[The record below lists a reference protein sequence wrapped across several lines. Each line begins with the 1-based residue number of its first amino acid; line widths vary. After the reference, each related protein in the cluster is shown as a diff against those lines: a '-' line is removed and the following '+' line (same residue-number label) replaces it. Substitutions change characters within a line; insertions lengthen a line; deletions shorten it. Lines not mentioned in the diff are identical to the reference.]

1 MDRENKELLLLGDT
15 NCDLSNKV
23 AGLSTEG
30 NARHTC
36 NLYELFSFT
45 QLIEEPTRVTL
56 SSATFIDHI
65 ATTCPRNIVEA
76 GVRKISLSDHYM
88 EYCIRKQ
95 NGSITKDHKMIKTR
109 KMNKFIEG
117 EFLADVASVCW
128 EHVVTVSDNI
138 NSLVND
144 WSAIFSA
151 LIEKHAPLREM
162 RVSEK
167 YCPWIGRDLKNLMR
181 TRDKLKRA
189 AIKRES
195 PILMDSYRQTRN
207 RVNLLNK
214 QLKKQHYTNKISSN
228 KGNLKDSWKT
238 INELLNKRS
247 KSCNI
252 DCVKDSD
259 SVVTRTEDIA
269 NVMNSYFCSIAT
281 ELANEIDHSS
291 NPLLSGE
298 YHINDKSEKFNFR
311 PINVQDI
318 RDALAK
324 AKISKSFGH
333 DNISYFFLKLALPY
347 IENSLAILFNTSIE
361 TSIFP
366 DAWKLARVT
375 PIFKDGDKDDKS
387 NYRPISVLPAISRLF
402 EKLITDQL

>member
-30 NARHTC
+30 NARHMC
-36 NLYELFSFT
+36 NLYELSSFT
-45 QLIEEPTRVTL
+45 QLIEEPPRVTL
-56 SSATFIDHI
+56 SSSTIIDHI

-88 EYCIRKQ
+88 VYCIRKQ

-109 KMNKFIEG
+109 KMNNFIEG
-117 EFLADVASVCW
+117 EFLADAASVCW
-128 EHVVTVSDNI
+128 EHVVPVSDNI
-138 NSLVND
+138 NLLVND

-162 RVSEK
+162 RASEK
-167 YCPWIGRDLKNLMR
+167 YCPWIDRDLKNVMR
-181 TRDKLKRA
+181 TRYKLKRA

-195 PILMDSYRQTRN
+195 RILMDSYRQTRN

-252 DCVKDSD
+252 DCVKGSD
-259 SVVTRTEDIA
+259 SVVTRTER
-269 NVMNSYFCSIAT
+269 YERT
-281 ELANEIDHSS
+281 E
-291 NPLLSGE
+291 
-298 YHINDKSEKFNFR
+298 R
-311 PINVQDI
+311 C
-318 RDALAK
+318 
-324 AKISKSFGH
+324 
-333 DNISYFFLKLALPY
+333 
-347 IENSLAILFNTSIE
+347 
-361 TSIFP
+361 
-366 DAWKLARVT
+366 
-375 PIFKDGDKDDKS
+375 
-387 NYRPISVLPAISRLF
+387 
-402 EKLITDQL
+402 

>member
-1 MDRENKELLLLGDT
+1 MGVNSSNKE
-15 NCDLSNKV
+15 
-23 AGLSTEG
+23 
-30 NARHTC
+30 
-36 NLYELFSFT
+36 
-45 QLIEEPTRVTL
+45 
-56 SSATFIDHI
+56 
-65 ATTCPRNIVEA
+65 
-76 GVRKISLSDHYM
+76 RKSRD
-88 EYCIRKQ
+88 
-95 NGSITKDHKMIKTR
+95 
-109 KMNKFIEG
+109 
-117 EFLADVASVCW
+117 
-128 EHVVTVSDNI
+128 
-138 NSLVND
+138 
-144 WSAIFSA
+144 
-151 LIEKHAPLREM
+151 
-162 RVSEK
+162 
-167 YCPWIGRDLKNLMR
+167 RDLKNFMR

-189 AIKRES
+189 AIKMES

-214 QLKKQHYTNKISSN
+214 LLKKQHYTNKISSN

-298 YHINDKSEKFNFR
+298 YHINDKSEKFTFR

-324 AKISKSFGH
+324 AKYQRALGMTTYPI
-333 DNISYFFLKLALPY
+333 YF
-347 IENSLAILFNTSIE
+347 
-361 TSIFP
+361 
-366 DAWKLARVT
+366 
-375 PIFKDGDKDDKS
+375 
-387 NYRPISVLPAISRLF
+387 
-402 EKLITDQL
+402 